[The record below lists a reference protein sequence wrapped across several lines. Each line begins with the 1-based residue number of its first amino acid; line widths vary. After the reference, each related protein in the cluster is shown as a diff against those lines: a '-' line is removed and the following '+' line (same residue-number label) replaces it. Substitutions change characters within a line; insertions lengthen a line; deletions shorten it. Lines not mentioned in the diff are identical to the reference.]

1 MELRQVQHFLAA
13 AHHGSLRR
21 AAETAGVSQPAL
33 TKSIRRLETSLS
45 VTLFERSPRGI
56 RLTSFGEALLPHAR
70 ALEIESR
77 LAEETIRNMRSTAHG
92 RVKVGAG
99 PSMSISLLPMVT
111 ERLMHGGEDVRIE
124 VHAGLNDTLLEA
136 LREGRIDFAITTLPS
151 GSAVSEA
158 IAQERLFTDRV
169 VIIGRNRHALSGRS
183 VDAKELLACSWLLP
197 HRSVV
202 TRLRL
207 DEFFVRRGLGQPAV
221 WAETDSIPFIL
232 ETVGRTNLLSY
243 APALLLAGHALTAI
257 KVAGSVW
264 RRTVGLSYWRNRTM
278 TRAST
283 RFLTVLRD
291 VAHELHGA

>member
-1 MELRQVQHFLAA
+1 MQHFLAA

-21 AAETAGVSQPAL
+21 AAGMAGVSQPAL
-33 TKSIRRLETSLS
+33 TKSIRRLETSLA

-56 RLTSFGEALLPHAR
+56 RLTSFGEAFLRHAR
-70 ALEIESR
+70 ALEIESQ
-77 LAEETIRNMRSTAHG
+77 LAEETIRTMRSTACG

-111 ERLMHGGEDVRIE
+111 ERLMQGGEDVRVE

-136 LREGRIDFAITTLPS
+136 LREGQIDFAITTLPS

-169 VIIGRNRHALSGRS
+169 VIIGGNRHPLSGRI
-183 VDAKELLACSWLLP
+183 VDARELSGCSWLLP
-197 HRSVV
+197 HRSVL
-202 TRLRL
+202 TRIRL

-232 ETVGRTNLLSY
+232 ETVARTSLLSY
-243 APALLLAGHALTAI
+243 APALLLAGHALTTI